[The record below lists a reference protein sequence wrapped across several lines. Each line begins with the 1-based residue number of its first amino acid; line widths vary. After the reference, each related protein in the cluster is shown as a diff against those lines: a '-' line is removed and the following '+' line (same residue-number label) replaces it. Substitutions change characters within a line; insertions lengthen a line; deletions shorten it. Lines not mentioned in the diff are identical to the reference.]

1 VEFFANPSGD
11 DEGRFF
17 LGTLNAPGGIFTA
30 SLSATVPAGYI
41 ITATAT
47 ASSSSSQF
55 SNTVGLVATDT
66 DGDGIPDNWM
76 NAHFG
81 HPTGQAADN
90 SRAIDDADG
99 DGLTNFQEF
108 RAGTDPVVAS
118 SRLRITAVTRSGSD
132 LGITFASVA
141 GKTYRIETKDDLTLA
156 NWTLFQDQVFATG
169 ASTQIT
175 DLGAAVLLKRF
186 YRVQIEP

>member
-1 VEFFANPSGD
+1 MRTAPPFFIIAGPTAVGKSALTISPSQ
-11 DEGRFF
+11 R
-17 LGTLNAPGGIFTA
+17 
-30 SLSATVPAGYI
+30 S
-41 ITATAT
+41 ATAT
-47 ASSSSSQF
+47 ANASSSQF

-81 HPTGQAADN
+81 HPTGQVADN

-108 RAGTDPVVAS
+108 RTGTDPVVAS

-132 LGITFASVA
+132 LGITFSSVA
-141 GKTYRIETKDDLTLA
+141 GKTYRIETKSDLSLA

-175 DLGAAVLLKRF
+175 DLGATALLKRC
-186 YRVQIEP
+186 YRVLIEP